1 MGTFFLN
8 HANSHEKLQEQCY
21 LSEEPAELETLAV
34 PLLLLLQLIQPDI
47 LNIEETACIDTCPVL
62 VKPVREVVV
71 IVFRMDCLD
80 VCLSGITG
88 NMLFVRDCGCSDDDK
103 LADNLVGYI
112 KLIVDVVNF
121 DLRLFSFVA
130 LFFYV
135 LKQTLECSDIHL
147 SNYCSNNFSIFAFT
161 EDIGKVGPM
170 KTC

>member
-1 MGTFFLN
+1 M
-8 HANSHEKLQEQCY
+8 
-21 LSEEPAELETLAV
+21 
-34 PLLLLLQLIQPDI
+34 I
-47 LNIEETACIDTCPVL
+47 LVQAGNPVL

-71 IVFRMDCLD
+71 IVFRMDCSD

-112 KLIVDVVNF
+112 KLIVDIVNF

-130 LFFYV
+130 VFSYV

-147 SNYCSNNFSIFAFT
+147 SNYCSNNFSMFAFT
-161 EDIGKVGPM
+161 EDVGKVGPM